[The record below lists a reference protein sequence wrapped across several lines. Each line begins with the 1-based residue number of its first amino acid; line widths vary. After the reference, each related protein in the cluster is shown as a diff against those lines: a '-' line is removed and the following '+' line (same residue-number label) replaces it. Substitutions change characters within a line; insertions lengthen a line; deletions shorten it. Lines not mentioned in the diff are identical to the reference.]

1 MVKRI
6 LLSIVMLMLIA
17 YLGIA
22 ITAFNRKPANQTCRD
37 VELVIKD
44 TTYAGFITKEEVKG
58 ILQHKGIYPIGK
70 KMERISTKSLERE
83 LSKHPLIDEA
93 ECYKTPSGKVCVEVT
108 QRIPILRIMSANGEN
123 YYLDNKGTVMPPE
136 AKCVAHRAIVTGNVE
151 KSFAMKDL
159 YKFGVFLQNNK
170 FWDAQIEQIH
180 VLPDRNIELVPRVGD
195 HLVYLG
201 KLENFENKLAR
212 LKEFYQKGPTE
223 FIAAIELGSS
233 KITGVA
239 GRKNSDGSM
248 QILAYAQEDSS
259 TFIRK
264 GVIFNLDKT
273 AQSLTSIINRLEGEL
288 KNSIAKVYVG
298 IGGQSLRTVRNVVS
312 RDLEEEA
319 IISEELVSAI
329 GDENVAIPVVDMDI
343 LDVAPQEYK
352 VGNNLQANPVGLV
365 GSHIEGR
372 FLNIVARSSVRK
384 NLEHCF
390 QQAKID
396 IADQLIAPLVTANAV
411 LTESE
416 RRSGCALIDFGA
428 DTTTISVYKNN
439 ILRFLTVLPLGGN
452 SITRDITTLQM
463 EEEEA
468 ERLKKTYGDALYE
481 EDESEEPAT
490 CKLEDESRTVEL
502 SKLNNIIEARA
513 EEIIANVW
521 NQIQISGYED
531 KLLAGIILTGG
542 AANLKNLEEMLRR
555 RSKIEKMRMAKLPRN
570 TVHAPSNILKKDG
583 SQNTLFGL
591 LFEGN
596 QNCCLIETA
605 PQIPV
610 TPATPRPEPEI
621 HKTVDMFEDD
631 QELKEQARLARLKK
645 EEEEKEARAAA
656 KEAERLRKQKEKE
669 EKERRKREAGP
680 SWIQRKIDSLTKEI
694 FSDDDMK

>member
-1 MVKRI
+1 M
-6 LLSIVMLMLIA
+6 A
-17 YLGIA
+17 
-22 ITAFNRKPANQTCRD
+22 T
-37 VELVIKD
+37 
-44 TTYAGFITKEEVKG
+44 
-58 ILQHKGIYPIGK
+58 
-70 KMERISTKSLERE
+70 
-83 LSKHPLIDEA
+83 
-93 ECYKTPSGKVCVEVT
+93 
-108 QRIPILRIMSANGEN
+108 
-123 YYLDNKGTVMPPE
+123 
-136 AKCVAHRAIVTGNVE
+136 
-151 KSFAMKDL
+151 
-159 YKFGVFLQNNK
+159 
-170 FWDAQIEQIH
+170 
-180 VLPDRNIELVPRVGD
+180 
-195 HLVYLG
+195 
-201 KLENFENKLAR
+201 
-212 LKEFYQKGPTE
+212 TE

-239 GRKNSDGSM
+239 GKKNSDGSM
-248 QILAYAQEDSS
+248 QVLAYAQEDSS

-329 GDENVAIPVVDMDI
+329 GDENIAIPVVDMDI

-352 VGNNLQANPVGLV
+352 VGNNLQANPVGLI

-372 FLNIVARSSVRK
+372 FLNIVARASVRK

-468 ERLKKTYGDALYE
+468 ERLKKAYGDALYE
-481 EDESEEPAT
+481 EDPEQEEAT
-490 CKLEDESRTVEL
+490 CKLDDDNRIIKVAD
-502 SKLNNIIEARA
+502 LNNIIEARA
-513 EEIIANVW
+513 EEIVANVW
-521 NQIQISGYED
+521 NQIQLSSYED

-542 AANLKNLEEMLRR
+542 AANLKNLDETLRK
-555 RSKIEKMRMAKLPRN
+555 RSKIEKIRMAKLPRN
-570 TVHAPSNILKKDG
+570 TVHASNNILKKDG

-596 QNCCLIETA
+596 QNCCLTETA
-605 PQIPV
+605 PQAA
-610 TPATPRPEPEI
+610 PAPSVSKPEPEV

-631 QELKEQARLARLKK
+631 QELKEQARIARLKK
-645 EEEEKEARAAA
+645 EEEEREAKLAA
-656 KEAERLRKQKEKE
+656 KEAEKLRKQKEKE

>member
-1 MVKRI
+1 M
-6 LLSIVMLMLIA
+6 A
-17 YLGIA
+17 
-22 ITAFNRKPANQTCRD
+22 T
-37 VELVIKD
+37 
-44 TTYAGFITKEEVKG
+44 
-58 ILQHKGIYPIGK
+58 
-70 KMERISTKSLERE
+70 
-83 LSKHPLIDEA
+83 
-93 ECYKTPSGKVCVEVT
+93 
-108 QRIPILRIMSANGEN
+108 
-123 YYLDNKGTVMPPE
+123 
-136 AKCVAHRAIVTGNVE
+136 
-151 KSFAMKDL
+151 
-159 YKFGVFLQNNK
+159 
-170 FWDAQIEQIH
+170 
-180 VLPDRNIELVPRVGD
+180 
-195 HLVYLG
+195 
-201 KLENFENKLAR
+201 
-212 LKEFYQKGPTE
+212 TE

-239 GRKNSDGSM
+239 GKKNSDGSM
-248 QILAYAQEDSS
+248 QILAYASEDSS

-312 RDLEEEA
+312 RDLEDEA
-319 IISEELVSAI
+319 IISEELVSSI
-329 GDENVAIPVVDMDI
+329 GDENIAIPVVDMDI

-372 FLNIVARSSVRK
+372 FLNIVARASVRK

-468 ERLKKTYGDALYE
+468 ERLKKTYGDVLYE
-481 EDESEEPAT
+481 DDPEQEAAT
-490 CKLEDESRTVEL
+490 CQLDDDSRIV
-502 SKLNNIIEARA
+502 KVADLNNIIEARA

-521 NQIQISGYED
+521 NQIQLSGFED
-531 KLLAGIILTGG
+531 KLLAGLVLTGG
-542 AANLKNLEEMLRR
+542 AANLKNLDEMLRK
-555 RSKIEKMRMAKLPRN
+555 RSKIEKIRTAKVTRN

-596 QNCCLIETA
+596 QNCCLTETT
-605 PQIPV
+605 PQPDPTPV
-610 TPATPRPEPEI
+610 TPKPETET
-621 HKTVDMFEDD
+621 HRTVDMFEDD
-631 QELKEQARLARLKK
+631 PELKEQARLARLKK
-645 EEEEKEARAAA
+645 EEEERAAKLA
-656 KEAERLRKQKEKE
+656 VKEAERLRKQKEKE

>member
-1 MVKRI
+1 M
-6 LLSIVMLMLIA
+6 A
-17 YLGIA
+17 
-22 ITAFNRKPANQTCRD
+22 T
-37 VELVIKD
+37 
-44 TTYAGFITKEEVKG
+44 
-58 ILQHKGIYPIGK
+58 
-70 KMERISTKSLERE
+70 
-83 LSKHPLIDEA
+83 
-93 ECYKTPSGKVCVEVT
+93 
-108 QRIPILRIMSANGEN
+108 
-123 YYLDNKGTVMPPE
+123 
-136 AKCVAHRAIVTGNVE
+136 
-151 KSFAMKDL
+151 
-159 YKFGVFLQNNK
+159 
-170 FWDAQIEQIH
+170 
-180 VLPDRNIELVPRVGD
+180 
-195 HLVYLG
+195 
-201 KLENFENKLAR
+201 
-212 LKEFYQKGPTE
+212 TE

-319 IISEELVSAI
+319 IISEELVNAI

-502 SKLNNIIEARA
+502 GKLNNIIEARA

-669 EKERRKREAGP
+669 ENERRKREAGP

>member
-1 MVKRI
+1 M
-6 LLSIVMLMLIA
+6 A
-17 YLGIA
+17 
-22 ITAFNRKPANQTCRD
+22 T
-37 VELVIKD
+37 
-44 TTYAGFITKEEVKG
+44 
-58 ILQHKGIYPIGK
+58 
-70 KMERISTKSLERE
+70 
-83 LSKHPLIDEA
+83 
-93 ECYKTPSGKVCVEVT
+93 
-108 QRIPILRIMSANGEN
+108 
-123 YYLDNKGTVMPPE
+123 
-136 AKCVAHRAIVTGNVE
+136 
-151 KSFAMKDL
+151 
-159 YKFGVFLQNNK
+159 
-170 FWDAQIEQIH
+170 
-180 VLPDRNIELVPRVGD
+180 
-195 HLVYLG
+195 
-201 KLENFENKLAR
+201 
-212 LKEFYQKGPTE
+212 TE

-329 GDENVAIPVVDMDI
+329 GDENIAIPVVDMDI

-372 FLNIVARSSVRK
+372 FLNIVARASVRK

-396 IADQLIAPLVTANAV
+396 IAEQLIAPLVTANAV

-416 RRSGCALIDFGA
+416 RRSGCALVDFGA

-481 EDESEEPAT
+481 EEPEQEEAT
-490 CKLEDESRTVEL
+490 CKLDDDSRIIKVAD
-502 SKLNNIIEARA
+502 LNNIIEARA

-521 NQIQISGYED
+521 NQIQLSGFDD
-531 KLLAGIILTGG
+531 KLLAGIIMTGG
-542 AANLKNLEEMLRR
+542 AANLKNLEEMLRK
-555 RSKIEKMRMAKLPRN
+555 RSKIEKIRMARLPRN
-570 TVHAPSNILKKDG
+570 TVHAPSDILKKDG

-596 QNCCLIETA
+596 QNCCLIETVSQPA
-605 PQIPV
+605 PT
-610 TPATPRPEPEI
+610 TPKPEAEVL
-621 HKTVDMFEDD
+621 KTADMFEND
-631 QELKEQARLARLKK
+631 QDLKEQARIARLKK
-645 EEEEKEARAAA
+645 EEEEREAKLAA
-656 KEAERLRKQKEKE
+656 KEAEKLRKQKEKE
-669 EKERRKREAGP
+669 EKERRKREAKPG
-680 SWIQRKIDSLTKEI
+680 WFTTKMKKTIEEMTNI
-694 FSDDDMK
+694 FNEDDEMK

>member
-1 MVKRI
+1 M
-6 LLSIVMLMLIA
+6 A
-17 YLGIA
+17 
-22 ITAFNRKPANQTCRD
+22 T
-37 VELVIKD
+37 
-44 TTYAGFITKEEVKG
+44 
-58 ILQHKGIYPIGK
+58 
-70 KMERISTKSLERE
+70 
-83 LSKHPLIDEA
+83 
-93 ECYKTPSGKVCVEVT
+93 
-108 QRIPILRIMSANGEN
+108 
-123 YYLDNKGTVMPPE
+123 
-136 AKCVAHRAIVTGNVE
+136 
-151 KSFAMKDL
+151 
-159 YKFGVFLQNNK
+159 
-170 FWDAQIEQIH
+170 
-180 VLPDRNIELVPRVGD
+180 
-195 HLVYLG
+195 
-201 KLENFENKLAR
+201 
-212 LKEFYQKGPTE
+212 TE

-329 GDENVAIPVVDMDI
+329 GDENIAIPVVDMDI

-372 FLNIVARSSVRK
+372 FLNIVARASVRK

-396 IADQLIAPLVTANAV
+396 IAEQLIAPLVTANAV

-416 RRSGCALIDFGA
+416 RRSGCALVDFGA

-481 EDESEEPAT
+481 EEPEQEEAT
-490 CKLEDESRTVEL
+490 CKLDDDSRIIKVAD
-502 SKLNNIIEARA
+502 LNNIIEARA
-513 EEIIANVW
+513 EEIIAKVW
-521 NQIQISGYED
+521 YQIQLSGFDD
-531 KLLAGIILTGG
+531 KLLAGIIMTGG
-542 AANLKNLEEMLRR
+542 ATNLKNLEEMLRK
-555 RSKIEKMRMAKLPRN
+555 RSKIEKIRMARLPRN
-570 TVHAPSNILKKDG
+570 TVHAPSDILKKDG

-596 QNCCLIETA
+596 QNCCLIETVSQPA
-605 PQIPV
+605 PV
-610 TPATPRPEPEI
+610 TPKPEAEVL
-621 HKTVDMFEDD
+621 KTADMFEND
-631 QELKEQARLARLKK
+631 QDLKEQARIARLKK
-645 EEEEKEARAAA
+645 EEEEREAKLAA
-656 KEAERLRKQKEKE
+656 KEAEKLRKQKEKE
-669 EKERRKREAGP
+669 EKERRKREAKPG
-680 SWIQRKIDSLTKEI
+680 WFTTKMKKTIEEMTNI
-694 FSDDDMK
+694 FNEDDEMK

>member
-1 MVKRI
+1 M
-6 LLSIVMLMLIA
+6 A
-17 YLGIA
+17 
-22 ITAFNRKPANQTCRD
+22 T
-37 VELVIKD
+37 
-44 TTYAGFITKEEVKG
+44 
-58 ILQHKGIYPIGK
+58 
-70 KMERISTKSLERE
+70 
-83 LSKHPLIDEA
+83 
-93 ECYKTPSGKVCVEVT
+93 
-108 QRIPILRIMSANGEN
+108 
-123 YYLDNKGTVMPPE
+123 
-136 AKCVAHRAIVTGNVE
+136 
-151 KSFAMKDL
+151 
-159 YKFGVFLQNNK
+159 
-170 FWDAQIEQIH
+170 
-180 VLPDRNIELVPRVGD
+180 
-195 HLVYLG
+195 
-201 KLENFENKLAR
+201 
-212 LKEFYQKGPTE
+212 TE

-239 GRKNSDGSM
+239 GKKNSDGSM
-248 QILAYAQEDSS
+248 QVLAYAQEDSS
-259 TFIRK
+259 TFIRN

-329 GDENVAIPVVDMDI
+329 GDENIAIPVVDMDI

-372 FLNIVARSSVRK
+372 FLNIVARASVRK

-468 ERLKKTYGDALYE
+468 ERLKKAYGDALYE
-481 EDESEEPAT
+481 EDPEQEEAT
-490 CKLEDESRTVEL
+490 CKLDDDNRIIKVAD
-502 SKLNNIIEARA
+502 LNNIIEARA
-513 EEIIANVW
+513 EEIVANVW
-521 NQIQISGYED
+521 NQIQLSSYED

-542 AANLKNLEEMLRR
+542 AANLKNLDETLRK
-555 RSKIEKMRMAKLPRN
+555 RSKIEKIRMAKLPRN
-570 TVHAPSNILKKDG
+570 TVHASNNILKKDG

-596 QNCCLIETA
+596 QNCCLTETA
-605 PQIPV
+605 PQAA
-610 TPATPRPEPEI
+610 PAPSVSKPEPEV

-631 QELKEQARLARLKK
+631 QELKEQARIARLKK
-645 EEEEKEARAAA
+645 EEEEREAKLAA
-656 KEAERLRKQKEKE
+656 KEAEKLRKQKEKE

>member
-1 MVKRI
+1 M
-6 LLSIVMLMLIA
+6 A
-17 YLGIA
+17 
-22 ITAFNRKPANQTCRD
+22 T
-37 VELVIKD
+37 
-44 TTYAGFITKEEVKG
+44 
-58 ILQHKGIYPIGK
+58 
-70 KMERISTKSLERE
+70 
-83 LSKHPLIDEA
+83 
-93 ECYKTPSGKVCVEVT
+93 
-108 QRIPILRIMSANGEN
+108 
-123 YYLDNKGTVMPPE
+123 
-136 AKCVAHRAIVTGNVE
+136 
-151 KSFAMKDL
+151 
-159 YKFGVFLQNNK
+159 
-170 FWDAQIEQIH
+170 
-180 VLPDRNIELVPRVGD
+180 
-195 HLVYLG
+195 
-201 KLENFENKLAR
+201 
-212 LKEFYQKGPTE
+212 TE
-223 FIAAIELGSS
+223 FIAAIDLGSS

-239 GRKNSDGSM
+239 GKKNSDGSM
-248 QILAYAQEDSS
+248 QVLAYAQEDSS

-329 GDENVAIPVVDMDI
+329 GDENIAIPVVDMDI

-372 FLNIVARSSVRK
+372 FLNIVARASVRK

-468 ERLKKTYGDALYE
+468 ERLKKAYGDALYE
-481 EDESEEPAT
+481 EDPEQEEAT
-490 CKLEDESRTVEL
+490 CKLDDDNRIIKVAD
-502 SKLNNIIEARA
+502 LNNIIEARA
-513 EEIIANVW
+513 EEIVANVW
-521 NQIQISGYED
+521 NQIQLSSYED

-542 AANLKNLEEMLRR
+542 AANLKNLDETLRK
-555 RSKIEKMRMAKLPRN
+555 RSKIEKIRMAKLPRN
-570 TVHAPSNILKKDG
+570 TVHASNNILKKDG

-596 QNCCLIETA
+596 QNCCLTETA
-605 PQIPV
+605 PQAA
-610 TPATPRPEPEI
+610 PAPSVSKPEPEV

-631 QELKEQARLARLKK
+631 QELKEQARIARLKK
-645 EEEEKEARAAA
+645 EEEEREAKLAA
-656 KEAERLRKQKEKE
+656 KEAEKLRKQKEKE

>member
-1 MVKRI
+1 M
-6 LLSIVMLMLIA
+6 A
-17 YLGIA
+17 
-22 ITAFNRKPANQTCRD
+22 T
-37 VELVIKD
+37 
-44 TTYAGFITKEEVKG
+44 
-58 ILQHKGIYPIGK
+58 
-70 KMERISTKSLERE
+70 
-83 LSKHPLIDEA
+83 
-93 ECYKTPSGKVCVEVT
+93 
-108 QRIPILRIMSANGEN
+108 
-123 YYLDNKGTVMPPE
+123 
-136 AKCVAHRAIVTGNVE
+136 
-151 KSFAMKDL
+151 
-159 YKFGVFLQNNK
+159 
-170 FWDAQIEQIH
+170 
-180 VLPDRNIELVPRVGD
+180 
-195 HLVYLG
+195 
-201 KLENFENKLAR
+201 
-212 LKEFYQKGPTE
+212 TE

-239 GRKNSDGSM
+239 GKKNSDGSM
-248 QILAYAQEDSS
+248 QVLAYAQENSS

-329 GDENVAIPVVDMDI
+329 GDENIAIPVVDMDI

-372 FLNIVARSSVRK
+372 FLNIVARASVRK

-468 ERLKKTYGDALYE
+468 ERLKKAYGDALYE
-481 EDESEEPAT
+481 EDPEQEEAT
-490 CKLEDESRTVEL
+490 CKLDDDNRIIKVAD
-502 SKLNNIIEARA
+502 LNNIIEARA
-513 EEIIANVW
+513 EEIVANVW
-521 NQIQISGYED
+521 NQIQLSSYED

-542 AANLKNLEEMLRR
+542 AANLKNLDETLRK
-555 RSKIEKMRMAKLPRN
+555 RSKIEKIRMAKLPRN
-570 TVHAPSNILKKDG
+570 TVHASNNILKKDG

-596 QNCCLIETA
+596 QNCCLTETA
-605 PQIPV
+605 PQAA
-610 TPATPRPEPEI
+610 PAPSVSKPEPEV

-631 QELKEQARLARLKK
+631 QELKEQARIARLKK
-645 EEEEKEARAAA
+645 EEEEREAKLAA
-656 KEAERLRKQKEKE
+656 KEAEKLRKQKEKE

>member
-1 MVKRI
+1 M
-6 LLSIVMLMLIA
+6 A
-17 YLGIA
+17 
-22 ITAFNRKPANQTCRD
+22 T
-37 VELVIKD
+37 
-44 TTYAGFITKEEVKG
+44 
-58 ILQHKGIYPIGK
+58 
-70 KMERISTKSLERE
+70 
-83 LSKHPLIDEA
+83 
-93 ECYKTPSGKVCVEVT
+93 
-108 QRIPILRIMSANGEN
+108 
-123 YYLDNKGTVMPPE
+123 
-136 AKCVAHRAIVTGNVE
+136 
-151 KSFAMKDL
+151 
-159 YKFGVFLQNNK
+159 
-170 FWDAQIEQIH
+170 
-180 VLPDRNIELVPRVGD
+180 
-195 HLVYLG
+195 
-201 KLENFENKLAR
+201 
-212 LKEFYQKGPTE
+212 TE

-239 GRKNSDGSM
+239 GKKNSDGSM
-248 QILAYAQEDSS
+248 QVLAYAQEDSS

-329 GDENVAIPVVDMDI
+329 GDENIAIPVVDMDI

-372 FLNIVARSSVRK
+372 FLNIVARASVRK

-468 ERLKKTYGDALYE
+468 ERLKKAYGDALYE
-481 EDESEEPAT
+481 EDPEQEEAT
-490 CKLEDESRTVEL
+490 CKLDDDNRIIKVAD
-502 SKLNNIIEARA
+502 LNNIIEARA
-513 EEIIANVW
+513 EEIVANVW
-521 NQIQISGYED
+521 NQIQLSSYED

-542 AANLKNLEEMLRR
+542 AANLKNLDETLRK
-555 RSKIEKMRMAKLPRN
+555 RSKIEKIRMAKLPRN
-570 TVHAPSNILKKDG
+570 TVHASNNILKKDG

-596 QNCCLIETA
+596 QNCCLTETA
-605 PQIPV
+605 PQAA
-610 TPATPRPEPEI
+610 PAPSVSKPEPEV

-631 QELKEQARLARLKK
+631 QELKEQARIARLKK
-645 EEEEKEARAAA
+645 EEEEREAKLDA
-656 KEAERLRKQKEKE
+656 KEAEKLRKQKEKE